1 MKRILTAGL
10 AACLIFASGCTHPE
24 IVSEQPID
32 CDYIP
37 EYTQTIIV
45 GKTPQVIVHPE
56 TFMVEYRYT
65 YSDGS
70 ISTRWKEVSE
80 IEYDRVSD
88 MLDY

>member
-1 MKRILTAGL
+1 MKRILVAGL

-45 GKTPQVIVHPE
+45 GKTPQVIIHPE
-56 TFMVEYRYT
+56 TFMVEYRCT
-65 YSDGS
+65 HSDGS
-70 ISTRWKEVSE
+70 TSTCWKEVSE
-80 IEYDRVSD
+80 MEYDRVSD

>member
-10 AACLIFASGCTHPE
+10 VACFIFASSCTH
-24 IVSEQPID
+24 SEVVREEPID

-37 EYTQTIIV
+37 EYTQIIIV

-56 TFMVEYRYT
+56 TFMVEYRCT

-70 ISTRWKEVSE
+70 NSTRWKEVSE
-80 IEYDRVSD
+80 MEYDRVSD